1 MFNNIFKTF
10 ISTIAFL
17 ILCISIYIAIL
28 VSFDFFDKDHD
39 MMTRPMDPHMN
50 TMIRPMDP
58 HMNTMIRPMDPHMD
72 TMKRPMDPHMDTMIR
87 PLDLREMTA
96 HDYDLL
102 IKQLELEKQFIEQN
116 INLEK
121 NRIDLEI
128 QRLTTEKNK

>member
-17 ILCISIYIAIL
+17 ILCISIYLAIL

-39 MMTRPMDPHMN
+39 MM
-50 TMIRPMDP
+50 
-58 HMNTMIRPMDPHMD
+58 
-72 TMKRPMDPHMDTMIR
+72 KRPMDPHMDMMKR
-87 PLDLREMTA
+87 PMDLREMTA
-96 HDYDLL
+96 DDYDLL

-116 INLEK
+116 ITLEK

>member
-17 ILCISIYIAIL
+17 ILCISIYLAIL
-28 VSFDFFDKDHD
+28 ASFDFFDQDND
-39 MMTRPMDPHMN
+39 MMKRPIDPRTDMMKRPIDPHTDMMNRPIDPHMN
-50 TMIRPMDP
+50 M
-58 HMNTMIRPMDPHMD
+58 
-72 TMKRPMDPHMDTMIR
+72 MKRPI
-87 PLDLREMTA
+87 DLREMTSD
-96 HDYDLL
+96 DYDLL

-128 QRLTTEKNK
+128 QRLIIEKNK

>member
-17 ILCISIYIAIL
+17 ILCISIYLAIL
-28 VSFDFFDKDHD
+28 ASFDFFDQDND
-39 MMTRPMDPHMN
+39 MMKRPIDPHTDMMNRPIDPHMN
-50 TMIRPMDP
+50 M
-58 HMNTMIRPMDPHMD
+58 
-72 TMKRPMDPHMDTMIR
+72 MKRPI
-87 PLDLREMTA
+87 DLREMTSD
-96 HDYDLL
+96 DYDLL

-128 QRLTTEKNK
+128 QRLIIEKNK

>member
-17 ILCISIYIAIL
+17 ILCISIYLAIL

-39 MMTRPMDPHMN
+39 MMK
-50 TMIRPMDP
+50 
-58 HMNTMIRPMDPHMD
+58 RPMDPHMD
-72 TMKRPMDPHMDTMIR
+72 MMKRPMDPHMDMMKR
-87 PLDLREMTA
+87 PMDPHMDMMKRPMDPHMDMMKRPMDLREMTA
-96 HDYDLL
+96 DDYDLL

-116 INLEK
+116 ITLEK

>member
-17 ILCISIYIAIL
+17 ILCISIYLAIL
-28 VSFDFFDKDHD
+28 VSFDFFDQDNDMLTRAPMDPHMD
-39 MMTRPMDPHMN
+39 MMKRPMDPHMN
-50 TMIRPMDP
+50 M
-58 HMNTMIRPMDPHMD
+58 
-72 TMKRPMDPHMDTMIR
+72 MKRPMDPHMDMMKR
-87 PLDLREMTA
+87 PIDIREMTA
-96 HDYDLL
+96 DDYDLL

-128 QRLTTEKNK
+128 QRLITEKNK

>member
-17 ILCISIYIAIL
+17 ILCISIYLAIL

-39 MMTRPMDPHMN
+39 MMK
-50 TMIRPMDP
+50 
-58 HMNTMIRPMDPHMD
+58 RPMDPHMD
-72 TMKRPMDPHMDTMIR
+72 MMKRPMDPHMDMMKR
-87 PLDLREMTA
+87 PMDLREMTA
-96 HDYDLL
+96 DDYDLL

-116 INLEK
+116 ITLEK

>member
-17 ILCISIYIAIL
+17 ILCISIYLAIL

-39 MMTRPMDPHMN
+39 MMK
-50 TMIRPMDP
+50 
-58 HMNTMIRPMDPHMD
+58 RPMDPHMD
-72 TMKRPMDPHMDTMIR
+72 MMKRPMDPHMDMMKR
-87 PLDLREMTA
+87 PMDPHMDMMKRPMDLREMTA
-96 HDYDLL
+96 DDYDLL

-116 INLEK
+116 ITLEK

>member
-17 ILCISIYIAIL
+17 ILCISIYLAIL
-28 VSFDFFDKDHD
+28 VSFDFFDQDND
-39 MMTRPMDPHMN
+39 MLTRA
-50 TMIRPMDP
+50 
-58 HMNTMIRPMDPHMD
+58 PMDPHMD
-72 TMKRPMDPHMDTMIR
+72 MMKRPIDI
-87 PLDLREMTA
+87 REMTA
-96 HDYDLL
+96 DDYDLL

-128 QRLTTEKNK
+128 QRLITEKNK